1 MKPTDVP
8 RLTDDPLIHLSES
21 QSARVPTAPVAS
33 PAIRGERLDGPP
45 RKRSASPAPL
55 SAAYERLG
63 RSVALLGALAVALG
77 LWIAGAFFTLQ
88 FLARMGVPLT
98 GLGSLQWLIP
108 VAISAAELFFW
119 PQRGSRALQG
129 LMFLAVLTF
138 DVGTTYAGIVEL
150 GAGRVIPLFAGI
162 HLPAGGVGLAGLG
175 VGCGLLFAFGPE
187 KIGRWAVADL
197 CTLWRNGAWT

>member
-8 RLTDDPLIHLSES
+8 RLTDDSLIRLSES

-33 PAIRGERLDGPP
+33 PAIRGERLDGPQ

-88 FLARMGVPLT
+88 FLTRMGVPLT
-98 GLGSLQWLIP
+98 VLGSLQWLIP
-108 VAISAAELFFW
+108 VVISAAELFFW
-119 PQRGSRALQG
+119 PQRGSRPSSSIGTENRNKLVTVRGTLSHDILDTCGSLGVAQS
-129 LMFLAVLTF
+129 FRRVSTRIDSPESRSSVSASFDAVPG
-138 DVGTTYAGIVEL
+138 DVGL
-150 GAGRVIPLFAGI
+150 
-162 HLPAGGVGLAGLG
+162 
-175 VGCGLLFAFGPE
+175 
-187 KIGRWAVADL
+187 
-197 CTLWRNGAWT
+197 